1 MNPHTI
7 GFPEKTP
14 IFAIFRTKN
23 DIMMNCNPTLWFKL
37 AALAVF
43 AGGGYGCDS
52 KNDDPAPPAPVVNPD
67 FAITVSAVTAR
78 SASVGIRPA
87 DPNCIYFF
95 DIISDDA
102 LTERFDGDVEA
113 AFRSGLQ
120 RYIDYYADRLTPEQ
134 VLEGISST
142 GDDSYGYY
150 GIGDATTYHVL
161 AAGITT
167 TEIGTT
173 TAVNHLAFT
182 TSPLSDIPFG
192 FSQIAST
199 DMTVSA
205 TIEGPDDALP
215 YTCVLMRADEFRE
228 SGITAEACIDQ
239 VTQQLIATATGVGV
253 AFQDAVEAV
262 SFRGT
267 TAFTQNKLQPDVDYL
282 LLVAGIDD
290 HAYTSSNAVI
300 QPLRTAEPRQVDLT
314 FDFEISDLSPT
325 GATITY
331 IPSIKNERYLYNIVE
346 ASSIAGLSDEE
357 IIAASI
363 EEAGSYIGFYT
374 TYDDYRNEMTPYLTP
389 NTTYVALAFGYI
401 SYVTSPLS
409 ISEPFTTPG
418 EQFEQDFN
426 ACTASYFGN
435 RHDPSRDSW
444 QLQLGVPDGSFTV
457 TLDCHTAATG
467 SCADGLP
474 SGTYT
479 LAQTL
484 PSGQP
489 ALLSARSFLTQKN
502 GTKQLFTS
510 GGITATPD
518 RIVVD
523 LRTETGYHVAGTFE
537 GTPAA
542 TDYTAA
548 YPDPGTICD
557 MAATPYSGGNWY
569 LSFYDS
575 PTRDNYR
582 ITLDL
587 YIDPA
592 DFTKEEWPT
601 GEFPVVA
608 NGLGICANDYTA
620 LEYKARK
627 ISFID
632 EGTLTVTRTGDDYT
646 FAFKGSCPATPIDF
660 SYTVAKSGTSGLSAA
675 AAKSTSPAAAR
686 TASPAA
692 GPRRPVS
699 PMLRNAPRREGRR
712 IIADGMA
719 TRRFDL

>member
-1 MNPHTI
+1 
-7 GFPEKTP
+7 
-14 IFAIFRTKN
+14 
-23 DIMMNCNPTLWFKL
+23 MMNCNPTSWLQL
-37 AALAVF
+37 AALTVL
-43 AGGGYGCDS
+43 AGCGCAC
-52 KNDDPAPPAPVVNPD
+52 NNENETIAPPDPPATPD

-95 DIISDDA
+95 DVISDEA
-102 LTERFDGDVEA
+102 LTERYDGDVEA

-142 GDDSYGYY
+142 GDDSYDYY

-192 FSQIAST
+192 FSEIAST

-205 TIEGPDDALP
+205 TIEGPDATLP

-228 SGITAEACIDQ
+228 SGLTAEACIDRI
-239 VTQQLIATATGVGV
+239 TQQLIATATGVGV
-253 AFQDAVEAV
+253 ALPDAVEAV
-262 SFRGT
+262 SLRGT
-267 TAFTQNKLQPDVDYL
+267 AAFTQNKLSPDVDYL

-290 HAYTSSNAVI
+290 HAYVSSNAVI
-300 QPLRTAEPRQVDLT
+300 QPLRTAEPRQVDMS
-314 FDFEISDLSPT
+314 FEFEISDLSPT

-331 IPSIKNERYLYNIVE
+331 IPSIKNERYLYNLVE
-346 ASSIAGLSDEE
+346 ASSIEGLTDEE

-363 EEAGSYIGFYT
+363 EEAGIYIGFYT
-374 TYDDYRNEMTPYLTP
+374 TYDDYRNEMAPYLTP

-401 SYVTSPLS
+401 SYVTSPLC

-418 EQFEQDFN
+418 EQFEQDFS

-444 QLQLGVPDGSFTV
+444 QLQLQVPDGSFTV
-457 TLDCHTAATG
+457 TLDCHTAAPG
-467 SCADGLP
+467 SSSAGLP
-474 SGTYT
+474 AGTYT
-479 LAQTL
+479 FEQTL
-484 PSGQP
+484 PAGQP
-489 ALLSARSFLTQKN
+489 ALLASRCYLTQKN
-502 GTKQLFTS
+502 GTKLHFTS
-510 GGITATPD
+510 GRITVTSGS
-518 RIVVD
+518 IVAD
-523 LRTETGYHVAGTFE
+523 LRTETGYHVAGTFS
-537 GTPAA
+537 GTPAT

-548 YPDPGTICD
+548 YPALGTICD

-569 LSFYDS
+569 FSFYDTTS
-575 PTRDNYR
+575 RDGYR

-608 NGLGICANDYTA
+608 SGLGICANDYTA

-660 SYTVAKSGTSGLSAA
+660 SYTVAKSDPTGLSAT
-675 AAKSTSPAAAR
+675 AAKSTPTEAAR
-686 TASPAA
+686 TTSATAEPM
-692 GPRRPVS
+692 RPVS
-699 PMLRNAPRREGRR
+699 PMLREAPHRKGRR

-719 TRRFDL
+719 TRHFDL